1 MATTAASPIEEVAQM
16 EQFFQEL
23 DNLQISIPAG
33 SILSFYDNEKML
45 KLLRQQCPNWEEKV
59 SSVPIGRVPLLFLQ
73 NTQMSTQQQ
82 EKFKLLQKGERGESK
97 VYQMLM
103 HDEKQK
109 GMLVFPNLNG
119 REIFKSRIAQ
129 VEIDTV
135 IAHATKGFFV
145 FVVKNS
151 GGKGL
156 TPQKMQSDIDRHCNF
171 IRLLIE
177 YGQTNPDKSMPIYPV
192 VCLLHDDSKQR
203 FQSLSFNG
211 ETDILILSK
220 TDLTMENFSLEW
232 GRYLDGLPNHN
243 IDKDVFDL
251 RVARLVAFMLR
262 DGSGTIIHN
271 KMNTNY
277 MQAIRKNKL
286 QFKDFDY
293 PLKSIMEKASQIK
306 FGGRE
311 RIVLWT
317 VEQIEI
323 IKRVVDHLMNPDQT
337 GSLRLIVDG
346 CKGSGKTML
355 LLFFAKIAHQV
366 LLLRADQEDREDL
379 CADQEDKEALSA
391 DQEDKEALS
400 ADQED
405 KEALSADQED
415 KEALSADQEDKE
427 ALSADQ
433 EDKEALSAD
442 QEDKEA
448 LSADQE
454 DKEALSADQED
465 KEALSADQEDK
476 EALSA
481 DQEDKEALRADRED
495 KEDLWA
501 DQEDKEA
508 LRADQEDK
516 EALSADQEDKVLVCN
531 AHFLFATELTKLLK
545 KSLSTCGVSVFD
557 PAGEMKK
564 NK

>member
-1 MATTAASPIEEVAQM
+1 MAASPIDEVAQK
-16 EQFFQEL
+16 EQFFEEL
-23 DNLQISIPAG
+23 DNFQFSTRAG
-33 SILSFYDNEKML
+33 SIVSFYDNEKML

-82 EKFKLLQKGERGESK
+82 EMFKFLQKGERGESK
-97 VYQMLM
+97 VYQILM
-103 HDEKQK
+103 HDERQK

-119 REIFKSRIAQ
+119 TKIFKSRIAQ

-145 FVVKNS
+145 FVVKRS
-151 GGKGL
+151 GARGL
-156 TPQKMQSDIDRHCNF
+156 SIRQLQGDLDQQCNF
-171 IRLLIE
+171 ICLLIE
-177 YGQTNPDKSMPIYPV
+177 YGQTNSDRSMPIYPV
-192 VCLLHDDSKQR
+192 VCWLHDDNKER

-232 GRYLDGLPNHN
+232 GRYLAGLPNHN

-251 RVARLVAFMLR
+251 RVARLVALMLR
-262 DGSGTIIHN
+262 DGSGAIIHN

-277 MQAIRKNKL
+277 MQAFRKNKL

-323 IKRVVDHLMNPDQT
+323 IKRVVDHLRNPDQT

-405 KEALSADQED
+405 KGDLCADQED
-415 KEALSADQEDKE
+415 KEAPS
-427 ALSADQ
+427 
-433 EDKEALSAD
+433 
-442 QEDKEA
+442 
-448 LSADQE
+448 
-454 DKEALSADQED
+454 
-465 KEALSADQEDK
+465 
-476 EALSA
+476 
-481 DQEDKEALRADRED
+481 ADRED
-495 KEDLWA
+495 KEDL
-501 DQEDKEA
+501 
-508 LRADQEDK
+508 
-516 EALSADQEDKVLVCN
+516 
-531 AHFLFATELTKLLK
+531 
-545 KSLSTCGVSVFD
+545 
-557 PAGEMKK
+557 
-564 NK
+564 

>member
-1 MATTAASPIEEVAQM
+1 MAAGPSEEASDEEM
-16 EQFFQEL
+16 FFHEL
-23 DNLQISIPAG
+23 KGFKIRIPGGSVISF
-33 SILSFYDNEKML
+33 LDNEKML

-103 HDEKQK
+103 HDEKHK

-119 REIFKSRIAQ
+119 NEIFKSTIAQ

-145 FVVKNS
+145 FVVKNI

-156 TPQKMQSDIDRHCNF
+156 TPQKMQSDIHRHCNF

-177 YGQTNPDKSMPIYPV
+177 YGQTNSDRSMPIYPV
-192 VCLLHDDSKQR
+192 LCLLQHDDSKER

-211 ETDILILSK
+211 ETDVLILSK

-232 GRYLDGLPNHN
+232 GRYLAGLPNHN
-243 IDKDVFDL
+243 IDKDVFETS
-251 RVARLVAFMLR
+251 VARLVALMLR
-262 DGSGTIIHN
+262 DGSGAIIHN

-277 MQAIRKNKL
+277 MQAFRKNKL

-293 PLKSIMEKASQIK
+293 PWKSIIEKASQIK

-317 VEQIEI
+317 AKQIEI
-323 IKRVVDHLMNPDQT
+323 IKLVLEHLRNADQT

-355 LLFFAKIAHQV
+355 LLFFAKIAQQF
-366 LLLRADQEDREDL
+366 LL
-379 CADQEDKEALSA
+379 
-391 DQEDKEALS
+391 
-400 ADQED
+400 
-405 KEALSADQED
+405 
-415 KEALSADQEDKE
+415 
-427 ALSADQ
+427 
-433 EDKEALSAD
+433 
-442 QEDKEA
+442 
-448 LSADQE
+448 
-454 DKEALSADQED
+454 
-465 KEALSADQEDK
+465 
-476 EALSA
+476 
-481 DQEDKEALRADRED
+481 
-495 KEDLWA
+495 
-501 DQEDKEA
+501 
-508 LRADQEDK
+508 
-516 EALSADQEDKVLVCN
+516 QEDKVLVCN

-545 KSLSTCGVSVFD
+545 NSLSTCGVSVFD
-557 PAGEMKK
+557 PAGELKK
-564 NK
+564 INKEL